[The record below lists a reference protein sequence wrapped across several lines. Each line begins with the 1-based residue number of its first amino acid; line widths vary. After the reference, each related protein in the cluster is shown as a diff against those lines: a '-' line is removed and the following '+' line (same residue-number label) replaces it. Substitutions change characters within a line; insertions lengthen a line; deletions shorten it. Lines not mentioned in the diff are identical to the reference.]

1 MHLRRALLLF
11 AIVLGL
17 AAVAST
23 ISRPQNA
30 DDEPPPP
37 TSTESSAPPTVSPGD
52 GEGAPAEIAFDA
64 AKPRA
69 HALEVG
75 RAATV
80 TVAVEGPGSVGIPRL
95 GLSANAEPLTPAHF
109 DVLVG
114 RPGRYE
120 LRFTPADGDE
130 DRPAGTLVVE
140 SADAQD
146 PPKRSEPSTRRTPSC
161 PDSAQPG
168 CRSAGGRVLYV
179 ERVDPDGDGDA
190 HFVLASRQSI
200 TAPGISV
207 IDVARHLRPQPLP
220 DRGDW
225 IAAAGPVY
233 RGSYGQRQVE
243 AIVLDVSR

>member
-17 AAVAST
+17 AAIVSAL
-23 ISRPQNA
+23 SRPQST
-30 DDEPPPP
+30 DDEPPPRAQ
-37 TSTESSAPPTVSPGD
+37 TDATGPPTVSPGA
-52 GEGAPAEIAFDA
+52 GEGAPAEIDVDA

-69 HALEVG
+69 HELQAG

-80 TVAVEGPGSVGIPRL
+80 TVAVESAGSVEIPKL
-95 GLSANAEPLTPAHF
+95 GLSADAEPLTPARF
-109 DVLVG
+109 DVLVAE
-114 RPGRYE
+114 PGRYA
-120 LRFTPADGDE
+120 LRVVPADGDE
-130 DRPAGTLVVE
+130 SRPAGTLVVT
-140 SADAQD
+140 SAETRK
-146 PPKRSEPSTRRTPSC
+146 PPARGEPKARRTPSC
-161 PDSAQPG
+161 PDSAPPG
-168 CRSAGGRVLYV
+168 CRSAGGRILYV

-200 TAPGISV
+200 TMPGISV
-207 IDVARHLRPQPLP
+207 IDVARHLRPRPLP

-233 RGSYGQRQVE
+233 RGSYGQKQVE